1 MNALQ
6 RAEYVTLRLVR
17 RFLFSERMAN
27 RLARCLPYYAPSVN
41 EAQPLHIVDE
51 YAGSLASAGA
61 TFAGRRVLEVGAGRT
76 NAVGHGL
83 LAAGA
88 NKVTLLEPY
97 VAFDAGRDATLRASV
112 PAFAAA
118 DASAIRRVAHFAEI
132 DTASIDVLLSNS
144 VLEHVRDLRT
154 FLADC
159 RRVLAPDGLM
169 LHVVDYRD
177 HFFKYPYA
185 FLTFREATWKRWLD
199 PGDLPRWR
207 LPDHLREF
215 AAAGFTTDVLAR
227 ESAAEEFARVRTRL
241 ADPFA
246 DGTPGIEVTRA
257 TFSAWHAT

>member
-6 RAEYVTLRLVR
+6 RTEYVALRLVR
-17 RFLFSERMAN
+17 RFVFSERMAN
-27 RLARCLPYYAPSVN
+27 RLARWLPYYASSVN
-41 EAQPLHIVDE
+41 EAQPLRIVDE
-51 YAGSLASAGA
+51 YVSSLASAGV

-76 NAVGHGL
+76 NAVGYGL

-88 NKVTLLEPY
+88 SAVTLLEPY
-97 VAFDAGRDATLRASV
+97 VAFDAARDAALRASV

-118 DASAIRRVAHFAEI
+118 KAPTIHRVASFTEI
-132 DTASIDVLLSNS
+132 AAASVDILLSNS

-154 FLADC
+154 FLANC

-185 FLTFREATWKRWLD
+185 FLMFRETTWKRWLD

-215 AAAGFTTDVLAR
+215 DAAGFSTDVLAR
-227 ESAAEEFARVRTRL
+227 ESAAEEFARVRNRL
-241 ADPFA
+241 ADRFA
-246 DGTPGIEVTRA
+246 DGAPGIEVTAA
-257 TFSAWHAT
+257 TLLARVSA